1 MVYAIKLILD
11 AHKDFKSAQ
20 NWYASISEEL
30 GNRFRQSVQE
40 KVNLIAQ
47 NPYQFQKRHKE
58 LRMALVKRFPYAIYF
73 ITGTDQKRI
82 VILAILHTKRNPK
95 IPTSR

>member
-1 MVYAIKLILD
+1 MAYAIKLFPEAL
-11 AHKDFKSAQ
+11 KDFKSAQ
-20 NWYASISEEL
+20 RWYTSHNKEL
-30 GNRFRQSVQE
+30 GNRFKQSIQE
-40 KVNLIAQ
+40 KVDLIAK

-58 LRMALVKRFPYAIYF
+58 LRMALAKVFPYAIYF
-73 ITGTDQKRI
+73 IIDANHKRI